1 MAQRSWTIEVRA
13 DFTDPGKNS
22 SIDHA
27 VKQKAVELF
36 SMLQLLSDGQ
46 APNIACWSE
55 DFFHGKT
62 DLNIFAKEHVDTE
75 AIKATAETLDD
86 VPVSDELMAA
96 AAEILHDKNNN
107 R

>member
-13 DFTDPGKNS
+13 DFSDPGKND
-22 SIDHA
+22 SITHG

-36 SMLQLLSDGQ
+36 SLVQLLSDGQ
-46 APNIACWSE
+46 KPNIACWSE
-55 DFFHGKT
+55 DFFHGKE
-62 DLNIFAKEHVDTE
+62 DLNIFAKDHVDAE
-75 AIKATAETLDD
+75 AVKAVADTLDD

-96 AAEILHDKNNN
+96 AAEILHDKNN